1 MTTHLT
7 RLIDAARQLAGQD
20 GTFHS
25 GRIWQ
30 FEGGRA
36 CPIGWVDCSQAV
48 YVDLTTGEHD
58 YGEPGGVG
66 DADCRA
72 NCKHGL
78 QPPSE
83 DDL

>member
-1 MTTHLT
+1 MTAQLT

-30 FEGGRA
+30 FEAGRA

-48 YVDLTTGEHD
+48 HSDK
-58 YGEPGGVG
+58 GGSTATMAG
-66 DADCRA
+66 LNQARDDAL
-72 NCKHGL
+72 KEI
-78 QPPSE
+78 Q
-83 DDL
+83 